1 MITQLTRF
9 IFATAGALAGLA
21 VKNLIDW
28 TSTIGYPEYF
38 VIILF
43 VILGCAIGFIF
54 GGIIGR
60 ELQRGYNMLESYI
73 RGLAAPDLT
82 AVTIGMIVGLV
93 FALLLTVPL
102 RFIQPEGLAFA
113 ATVMV
118 YVLCLYFGVK
128 VANIKASD
136 FGQLVLRARG
146 VRGELAERAA
156 HPVKI
161 LDTSTVIDGRF
172 AELSRAGFLE
182 GPLRLPRFV
191 LAELQTLA
199 DSADDGKRARGRRG
213 LDLLATL
220 QGSDGGV
227 EVFETDYPEI
237 PDVDSKLVRLA
248 KDLGGTVVTIDY
260 NLTQVARVQGVS
272 ALNINELASALRP
285 NHLPGE
291 VLHIDISRDGKE
303 ADQGVGYLE
312 DGTMVVVQGGREKV
326 GTDADVVITSVL
338 QTSAGRMVFS
348 KLRAG
353 A

>member
-60 ELQRGYNMLESYI
+60 ELQRGYNMLESYV

-82 AVTIGMIVGLV
+82 AITIGMIVGLV

-102 RFIQPEGLAFA
+102 RFIQPDGLAFA

-128 VANIKASD
+128 VAHIKASD
-136 FGQLVLRARG
+136 FGQLILRGRG
-146 VRGELAERAA
+146 ARGELAERAA
-156 HPVKI
+156 HPVKV

-172 AELSRAGFLE
+172 AELARAGFLE

-220 QGSDGGV
+220 QGSEPGI
-227 EVFETDYPEI
+227 EVFEADYPEI

-248 KDLGGTVVTIDY
+248 KDLGATVVTIDY
-260 NLTQVARVQGVS
+260 NLTQVARVQGVN
-272 ALNINELASALRP
+272 ALNINEIASALRP
-285 NHLPGE
+285 SHLPGE

-326 GTDADVVITSVL
+326 GGDADVVVTSVL

-348 KLRAG
+348 KLRVG

>member
-60 ELQRGYNMLESYI
+60 ELQRGYNLLESYI
-73 RGLAAPDLT
+73 RGLAVPDLT
-82 AVTIGMIVGLV
+82 AITVGMIVGLV

-102 RFIQPEGLAFA
+102 RLIKPDWLAFS
-113 ATVMV
+113 ATVTV
-118 YVLCLYFGVK
+118 YVLCVYFGVK
-128 VANIKASD
+128 VSHLKASD
-136 FGQLVLRARG
+136 VGQLLLRGRGAR
-146 VRGELAERAA
+146 VELAEKAS
-156 HPVKI
+156 HPTKI

-191 LAELQTLA
+191 LAEMQTLA
-199 DSADDGKRARGRRG
+199 DSSDDGKRARGRRG

-220 QGSDGGV
+220 QGDEQGV
-227 EVFETDYPEI
+227 EVFEADYPEI

-248 KDLGGTVVTIDY
+248 KDLSATIVTTDY
-260 NLTQVARVQGVS
+260 NLTQVARVQGVG
-272 ALNINELASALRP
+272 ALNINELAAALRP
-285 NHLPGE
+285 SHLPGE

-326 GTDADVVITSVL
+326 GADADVVVTSVL

>member
-1 MITQLTRF
+1 MITQLSRF

-28 TSTIGYPEYF
+28 TSTIGYPEYS

-43 VILGCAIGFIF
+43 VILGCSVGFIF

-60 ELQRGYNMLESYI
+60 ELQRGYNTLESYI

-82 AVTIGMIVGLV
+82 AITVGMVVGLI
-93 FALLLTVPL
+93 FALLLTLPL
-102 RFIQPEGLAFA
+102 RLIQPEGLAFA

-118 YVLCLYFGVK
+118 YVLCLYLGVK
-128 VANIKASD
+128 IAHIKASD
-136 FGQLVLRARG
+136 FSQLLVRGRARG
-146 VRGELAERAA
+146 ELTGGK
-156 HPVKI
+156 PPSTKI

-182 GPLRLPRFV
+182 GQLRVPGFV

-199 DSADDGKRARGRRG
+199 DSADDGKRSRGRRG

-220 QGSDGGV
+220 QGGDRGV
-227 EVFETDYPEI
+227 EVFEADYPEI
-237 PDVDSKLVRLA
+237 ADVDGKLVRLA
-248 KDLGGTVVTIDY
+248 KDLGATLVTIDY
-260 NLTQVARVQGVS
+260 NLTQVARVQGV
-272 ALNINELASALRP
+272 ATLNINELAAALRP
-285 NHLPGE
+285 SHLPGE

-326 GTDADVVITSVL
+326 GGDADVVVTSVL

>member
-28 TSTIGYPEYF
+28 TNTIGYPEYF

-43 VILGCAIGFIF
+43 VILGCAMGFIF

-82 AVTIGMIVGLV
+82 AITVGMIVGLL

-102 RFIQPEGLAFA
+102 RFIQPDGLAFA

-118 YVLCLYFGVK
+118 YLLCVYLGVK
-128 VANIKASD
+128 VAHIKATD
-136 FGQLVLRARG
+136 FGQWLFRGRGARG
-146 VRGELAERAA
+146 QLTAGAA
-156 HPVKI
+156 LPVKV

-172 AELSRAGFLE
+172 AELARSGFLE

-220 QGSDGGV
+220 QSADGGV
-227 EVFETDYPEI
+227 EVFEADYPEI
-237 PDVDSKLVRLA
+237 PEVDSKLVRLA
-248 KDLGGTVVTIDY
+248 KDLGGTLVTVDY

-272 ALNINELASALRP
+272 ALNINELAAALRP
-285 NHLPGE
+285 SHLPGE
-291 VLHIDISRDGKE
+291 VLHLDISRDGKE
-303 ADQGVGYLE
+303 SDQGVGYLE
-312 DGTMVVVQGGREKV
+312 DGTMVVVQGGRDKV
-326 GTDADVVITSVL
+326 GTETDVVVTSVL

-348 KLRAG
+348 KLRSG

>member
-1 MITQLTRF
+1 MITQLSRF

-21 VKNLIDW
+21 VRNLIDW
-28 TSTIGYPEYF
+28 TSTLGYPEYF

-54 GGIIGR
+54 GGILGR
-60 ELQRGYNMLESYI
+60 ELQRGYNLLESYI
-73 RGLAAPDLT
+73 RGLAVPDLT
-82 AVTIGMIVGLV
+82 AITVGMVVGLI

-102 RFIQPEGLAFA
+102 RLLQPEWVAFSATA
-113 ATVMV
+113 AV
-118 YVLCLYFGVK
+118 YVLCVYFGVK
-128 VANIKASD
+128 VSHIKATD
-136 FGQLVLRARG
+136 FGQLFLRGRAA
-146 VRGELAERAA
+146 RGELPDKTS

-220 QGSDGGV
+220 QGNDPAI
-227 EVFETDYPEI
+227 EVFEADYPEI

-248 KDLGGTVVTIDY
+248 KDLGGTIVTIDY
-260 NLTQVARVQGVS
+260 NLTQVARVQGVG
-272 ALNINELASALRP
+272 ALNINELAAALRP

-291 VLHIDISRDGKE
+291 VLHIDISRPGKE

-312 DGTMVVVQGGREKV
+312 DGTMVVVQGGHEKV
-326 GTDADVVITSVL
+326 GAAADVVVTSVL